1 MPIDRPTFSES
12 WYRVVD
18 LTPRLATAVKIHRQ
32 HFRGRVWYIL
42 QDPTNDNFFRLSRAA
57 YHFVVMLDGRRTVD
71 HAWNVCTEQFGDDA
85 PTQGEVIK
93 LFGQLYTS
101 NLLLGNLAPDAK
113 ALFKR
118 YDKRVKREVQSKLTN
133 LLFMRIP
140 LFDPDAFLDLWIGLV
155 GRLFTWY
162 GFLIWAGI
170 VGAGLWTAAGHIDG
184 LTHRMAGVLH
194 PDNLPLLY
202 LGLLIVKVFHEFGH
216 AFACK
221 HFGRQG
227 GTGGEVHTMGVMFM
241 VFTPFPYV
249 DASSA
254 WGLRSKWHRSVVGA
268 GGMLVELVIASMAVI
283 LWSRVTEGTTTHTLA
298 YNIMVVT
305 SVSTLLFNGN
315 PLLQYDAYYILAD
328 ILEIPN
334 LAPRSKQYIY
344 YLVKR
349 YVWGVRS
356 AHDPS
361 HTHGEKGWLASYAV
375 ASTLYRVI
383 VFAAIILVVGDKL
396 FVIGILLAA
405 ALLAGWVLVPVGRV
419 IRYLATSG
427 EVARV
432 RTRAVLTTLLA
443 VVAFLTAFGMVNA
456 PDRHRIE
463 GVVEPVN
470 MAVVHAHTAG
480 FVDSF
485 LPTSS
490 RVTADGPVLIETS
503 SVELETRRSMLLA
516 KLRRLEVSRKLAQ
529 TKETAQAQIIDEEIL
544 ALKEQ
549 VERVEHDWR
558 ELKLRSQI
566 SGTWVAPA
574 VERIS
579 GTYVNRG
586 KQIGIVAD
594 LEDLR
599 IRAIAGQDVA
609 ALLIKEAH
617 PVVAMKLKGRPEIEL
632 AGRIETILPAGYEQ
646 LPSEALGYAAG
657 GAIQI
662 DRKDPSGRHTVER
675 FFEILVTPS
684 FKEGTV
690 LRPGQVVV
698 LRFETTPKP
707 LLAMGWRALQQLFQ
721 RRFHI

>member
-1 MPIDRPTFSES
+1 MAIDRPTFSES

-42 QDPTNDNFFRLSRAA
+42 QDPTNDNFFRLSQAA

-71 HAWNVCTEQFGDDA
+71 QAWNVCTEQFGDDA

-113 ALFKR
+113 SLFKR
-118 YDKRVKREVQSKLTN
+118 YDKRVQREVQSALTN
-133 LLFMRIP
+133 FLFMRIP
-140 LFDPDAFLDLWIGLV
+140 LFDPDAFLDRWTGLI

-184 LTHRMAGVLH
+184 LTHRMSGVLH
-194 PDNLPLLY
+194 PGNLPLLY
-202 LGLLIVKVFHEFGH
+202 LGLVIVKVFHEFGH

-221 HFGRQG
+221 YFGRQG

-241 VFTPFPYV
+241 VCSPFPYV

-254 WGLRSKWHRSVVGA
+254 WGLRSKWHRTVVSA
-268 GGMLVELVIASMAVI
+268 AGMLVELVIASMAVI
-283 LWSRVTEGTTTHTLA
+283 LWSRVTEGTTIHTLA

-315 PLLQYDAYYILAD
+315 PLLQYDAYYILSD

-334 LAPRSKQYIY
+334 LGQRSKQYIY

-349 YVWGVRS
+349 YVWGVRN

-361 HTHGEKGWLASYAV
+361 HTHGEKRWLAFYAV

-383 VFAAIILVVGDKL
+383 VFAAIILFVGDSL

-405 ALLAGWVLVPVGRV
+405 ALLAGWLLVPVGSV
-419 IRYLATSG
+419 IRYLATSA

-432 RTRAVLTTLLA
+432 RARAVLTTLLA
-443 VVAFLTAFGMVNA
+443 VFAILVAFGMVNA
-456 PDRHRIE
+456 PDRCRIE
-463 GVVEPVN
+463 GVVEPVDL
-470 MAVVHAHTAG
+470 AVIHAHTAG

-485 LPTSS
+485 LPTASK
-490 RVTADGPVLIETS
+490 VTADGPVLLES
-503 SVELETRRSMLLA
+503 SSLELETRRSTLLA
-516 KLRRLEVSRKLAQ
+516 GLRRLEVSRKLAQ
-529 TKETAQAQIIDEEIL
+529 TREASKAQIIDEEIL

-549 VERVEHDWR
+549 IERVEHER
-558 ELKLRSQI
+558 RNLKLRSQI
-566 SGTWVAPA
+566 SGTWVAPT
-574 VERIS
+574 VERIR
-579 GTYVNRG
+579 GAYVDRG

-617 PVVAMKLKGRPEIEL
+617 PVVAIKLKGRPEIEL
-632 AGRIETILPAGYEQ
+632 AGRIETILPAGNKE
-646 LPSEALGYAAG
+646 LPSQALGYAAG

-662 DRKDPSGRHTVER
+662 DRNDPSGRHTVER

-684 FKEGTV
+684 FMEGTV

-698 LRFETTPKP
+698 LRFETAPKP
-707 LLAMGWRALQQLFQ
+707 LLAMGWRALLQLFQ